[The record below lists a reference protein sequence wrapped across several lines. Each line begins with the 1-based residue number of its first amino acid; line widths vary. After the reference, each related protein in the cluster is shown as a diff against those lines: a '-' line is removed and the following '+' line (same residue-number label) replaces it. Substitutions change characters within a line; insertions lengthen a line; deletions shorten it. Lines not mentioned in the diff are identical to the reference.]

1 MSVQPIVDTLSAQ
14 RAQLPVRELRW
25 RSRVW
30 RRSWPILRWPL
41 LIVLAL
47 SLLGSSVLPAEIE
60 RSTRIGALVSD
71 YQFNF
76 AGWEIA
82 AIREK
87 LTAQIEQPASA
98 LLYPASASLVKEYLA
113 RAREIRTL
121 EREITGILSENGD
134 QQTDETLD
142 LQSQVDGLR
151 AEQQPVRATVEQI
164 VEAQI
169 GRLIVNEGIEFAG
182 RPFPP
187 VLFAFTEPPKKLIV
201 SPRERITAAYS
212 QMLDESISLE
222 EIGSAEQS
230 IEQQDQLSAYITNI
244 GGLGAYPSMV
254 LDRADL
260 PWILSTVAHEWTHN
274 YLTLFPLGL
283 LYNANHDLT
292 TINETVAEI
301 VGDELGLKAQQMYY
315 PESLPPADATA
326 ESSTPAAEEPP
337 AFDFNAEMRHTR
349 ETVDKFLALGLV
361 DEAEKYM
368 ELRRLLFVENGFP
381 LRKLNQ
387 AYFAFHGSYGTSA
400 ASTSPIG
407 PKLERLRELTPD
419 LHTFLRA
426 VRGITSAEK
435 LDEVMAEWEVKSK
448 Q

>member
-1 MSVQPIVDTLSAQ
+1 MRRRL
-14 RAQLPVRELRW
+14 W
-25 RSRVW
+25 RM
-30 RRSWPILRWPL
+30 LRWPL
-41 LIVLAL
+41 LILLAFA
-47 SLLGSSVLPAEIE
+47 LLGSSVLPAEIE

-76 AGWEIA
+76 VGWEIA

-87 LTAQIEQPASA
+87 LAAQIEQPASD
-98 LLYPASASLVKEYLA
+98 LSYPASASLVKDYLA

-121 EREITGILSENGD
+121 EREITGILSANGD
-134 QQTDETLD
+134 RQTDETLD
-142 LQSQVDGLR
+142 LQSQVDRLR

-169 GRLIVNEGIEFAG
+169 GRLIVSEGIEFAG

-212 QMLDESISLE
+212 QMLDDSISLE
-222 EIGSAEQS
+222 EIARSEQS
-230 IEQQDQLSAYITNI
+230 IEQQGGLSAYITNI

-254 LDRADL
+254 VDRAEL

-283 LYNANHDLT
+283 LYNASHDLT

-315 PESLPPADATA
+315 PESLPPPD
-326 ESSTPAAEEPP
+326 TPAELLIPAADEPP

-361 DEAEKYM
+361 EEAEKYM

-435 LDEVMAEWEVKSK
+435 LDEVMAEWGVKSE

>member
-1 MSVQPIVDTLSAQ
+1 MTSDALAGKSSA
-14 RAQLPVRELRW
+14 
-25 RSRVW
+25 
-30 RRSWPILRWPL
+30 
-41 LIVLAL
+41 
-47 SLLGSSVLPAEIE
+47 LPAEHE

-71 YQFNF
+71 HQFNF
-76 AGWEIA
+76 VGWEIA

-87 LTAQIEQPASA
+87 LAAQIEQPASA
-98 LLYPASASLVKEYLA
+98 VLFPASASLAKDYLA

-121 EREITGILSENGD
+121 EREITGILSANGD
-134 QQTDETLD
+134 QQTDETLE

-230 IEQQDQLSAYITNI
+230 IEQQDRLSAYITNI

-254 LDRADL
+254 LDRAEL

-283 LYNANHDLT
+283 LYNASHDLT

-301 VGDELGLKAQQMYY
+301 VGDEIGLKAQQMYY
-315 PESLPPADATA
+315 PESLPSAHAAA
-326 ESSTPAAEEPP
+326 ESSAPAAGEPP
-337 AFDFNAEMRHTR
+337 TFDFNAEMRHTR

-407 PKLERLRELTPD
+407 PKLERLREHTPD

-426 VRGITSAEK
+426 VRGVTSLEK
-435 LDEVMAEWEVKSK
+435 LDEVMAEWGVKSEK
-448 Q
+448 

>member
-1 MSVQPIVDTLSAQ
+1 M
-14 RAQLPVRELRW
+14 
-25 RSRVW
+25 
-30 RRSWPILRWPL
+30 LRWPL

-47 SLLGSSVLPAEIE
+47 ALLGSSVLPAGIE
-60 RSTRIGALVSD
+60 REVLIAAQVSEH
-71 YQFNF
+71 QFNF
-76 AGWEIA
+76 VGWEIA

-87 LTAQIEQPASA
+87 LAAQIDQPASTV
-98 LLYPASASLVKEYLA
+98 LFPASASMVEEYLA
-113 RAREIRTL
+113 RAQEIRSL

-134 QQTDETLD
+134 QQTDETLE
-142 LQSQVDGLR
+142 LQSQVDRLR
-151 AEQQPVRATVEQI
+151 AQQQPVRAAVEQI

-169 GRLIVNEGIEFAG
+169 GRIIVDEGIEFAG

-201 SPRERITAAYS
+201 SPRERITTAYS
-212 QMLDESISLE
+212 QMLDENISLE
-222 EIGSAEQS
+222 QIGDAEQS
-230 IEQQDQLSAYITNI
+230 IEQQEGLSAYITNI

-254 LDRADL
+254 VDRADL

-283 LYNANHDLT
+283 LYNANPDLT

-315 PESLPPADATA
+315 PESLPPPDA
-326 ESSTPAAEEPP
+326 AAKLLAPVTDEPP

-400 ASTSPIG
+400 ASSSPIG
-407 PKLERLRELTPD
+407 PKLQRLRERTPD

-426 VRGITSAEK
+426 VRAVTSLEK
-435 LDEVMAEWEVKSK
+435 LDEVLEEWGVDGDR
-448 Q
+448 